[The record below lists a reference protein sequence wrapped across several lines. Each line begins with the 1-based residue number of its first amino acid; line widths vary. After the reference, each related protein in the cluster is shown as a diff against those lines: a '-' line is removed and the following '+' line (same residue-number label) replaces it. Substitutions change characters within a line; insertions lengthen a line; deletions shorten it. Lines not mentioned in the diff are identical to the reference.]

1 MGDNFLKQQVRNFK
15 KGRDKALDSL
25 SKPTLFSAPELHD
38 RTFPVLEVNGYAF
51 ASGDV
56 LLAVPS
62 RTPGRIEVMRGTHH
76 VGFAEGEVAKPLL
89 DALDGIGVYVEVESR
104 NDLSGVAQVRIVPPG
119 GNK

>member
-25 SKPTLFSAPELHD
+25 SKPTLFTALQALG
-38 RTFPVLEVNGYAF
+38 RTFPVFEVNGYAF
-51 ASGDV
+51 TSQDV

-62 RTPGRIEVMRGTHH
+62 RTPGRVEIVRGTHH

-89 DALDGIGVYVEVESR
+89 DATDGVGVYV
-104 NDLSGVAQVRIVPPG
+104 
-119 GNK
+119 